1 MAAAT
6 RWLGFLRA
14 DTRRDHIRA
23 RRALILCVSMQD
35 QSPTV
40 RAIIGALFVVW
51 ITIFVLALFDALP
64 GF

>member
-1 MAAAT
+1 
-6 RWLGFLRA
+6 
-14 DTRRDHIRA
+14 
-23 RRALILCVSMQD
+23 MQD

-40 RAIIGALFVVW
+40 RAIIGALFVVG